1 VPTGLRGDP
10 GRLRQILTNLVG
22 NAIKFTERGEVVVRV
37 AVAEAAGDTL
47 VLRFEVTDTG
57 IGISEEAQQRLFE
70 SFSQVDSSTTR
81 KYGGTGLGLAVSK
94 RLAELMGGEIG
105 VNSQP
110 GRGSTFWFTARFG
123 ATPLVPVAPPPPPAA
138 LRGLRVLVV
147 DDNATSRAILRQ
159 HLAGWEANAQEAATA
174 KEALAQLRAA
184 AAEGRPYDLAL
195 VDLQMPEMHGL
206 RWAQAVAADRALS
219 ETRLMGVA
227 SLGHQAQAARDA
239 GIAAYVTKP
248 VRAGQLLQRLTAL
261 LSGTSPSAMQ
271 ARPPSEVWSGGE
283 TRARILVAEDN
294 TVNQQLVVR
303 LLGKRDLR
311 ADVVANGREAI
322 AALARVPYDL
332 VLMDCQMPEM
342 DGFEATRAIRAS
354 ETGTEHH
361 IPIIALTANAM
372 QGDQERCLAAG
383 MDDYLAK
390 PILPDALYAAVARL
404 LPHRM
409 PAKVV

>member
-1 VPTGLRGDP
+1 
-10 GRLRQILTNLVG
+10 
-22 NAIKFTERGEVVVRV
+22 
-37 AVAEAAGDTL
+37 
-47 VLRFEVTDTG
+47 
-57 IGISEEAQQRLFE
+57 
-70 SFSQVDSSTTR
+70 
-81 KYGGTGLGLAVSK
+81 
-94 RLAELMGGEIG
+94 MGGEIG

-123 ATPLVPVAPPPPPAA
+123 ATPLVPVAPSPPPAA

-174 KEALAQLRAA
+174 SEGLAQLRAA

-195 VDLQMPEMHGL
+195 VDLQMPEMQGL
-206 RWAQAVAADRALS
+206 QWAQAVAADRVLS
-219 ETRLMGVA
+219 RTRLVGLA
-227 SLGHQAQAARDA
+227 SLGHQAQADRDA

-248 VRAGQLLQRLTAL
+248 IRPGQLLQRLTAL
-261 LSGTSPSAMQ
+261 LNGISPSAVR

-303 LLGKRDLR
+303 LLRKRDLR

-322 AALARVPYDL
+322 ATLARVPYDL

-383 MDDYLAK
+383 MDDYLVK
-390 PILPDALYAAVARL
+390 PILPDALYAAVTRL

-409 PAKVV
+409 PVKVV